1 MGFNDKLI
9 NKLEKAGAI
18 VVVAIWFL
26 WLWRGPVLNFAL
38 LFSTTL
44 VSIYYLWF
52 GFFIFHKIQ
61 PLEILHQHIRRAIT
75 PFGIISSILLGVLMS
90 YGLIGILFG
99 IFFYPGMH
107 FMINSSVI
115 FLIAF
120 AIYIAIYQIRTRKN
134 LELCR
139 GYYFRIIILLVFLI
153 TLRLVPVEK
162 RLEFFYGDHPG
173 FVEAY
178 LEYRENPDDEEVLG
192 RLRDER
198 SRFR

>member
-1 MGFNDKLI
+1 MRFNDKLI
-9 NKLEKAGAI
+9 NKLEKAGGI
-18 VVVAIWFL
+18 FVIAIWFL
-26 WLWRGPVLNFAL
+26 WLWKGPVLNFSL

-44 VSIYYLWF
+44 LSIYYLWF
-52 GFFIFHKIQ
+52 GFFLFHKIQ

-75 PFGIISSILLGVLMS
+75 PFGIFSSILLGVLMS

-107 FMINSSVI
+107 FMINSSGI

-120 AIYIAIYQIRTRKN
+120 TIYIAIYQIRTKKN
-134 LELCR
+134 QNLCR

-153 TLRLVPVEK
+153 ALRLAPVEK
-162 RLEFFYGDHPG
+162 RLEFFYRDYPG
-173 FVEAY
+173 FVDAY
-178 LEYRENPDDEEVLG
+178 LEYRENPDDEQVLE
-192 RLRDER
+192 RLRVER